1 MWKGWKLSDI
11 PKGYYTEKNGIKLVV
26 KIGELS
32 GRLQKPVY
40 YVLNKVDEESRKVL
54 EQAIGDPE
62 RILAVLPVEPELTKA
77 ALLGQ
82 KLILENSELNQAA
95 KKLCRTQI

>member
-1 MWKGWKLSDI
+1 M
-11 PKGYYTEKNGIKLVV
+11 
-26 KIGELS
+26 
-32 GRLQKPVY
+32 
-40 YVLNKVDEESRKVL
+40 L

-82 KLILENSELNQAA
+82 KLILENSELNLAA
-95 KKLCRTQI
+95 KKICMTQI